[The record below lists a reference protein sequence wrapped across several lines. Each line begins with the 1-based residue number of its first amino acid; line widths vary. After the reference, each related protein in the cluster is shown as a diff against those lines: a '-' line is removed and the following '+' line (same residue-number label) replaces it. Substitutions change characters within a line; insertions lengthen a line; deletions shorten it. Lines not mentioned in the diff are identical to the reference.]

1 MAGRIGRLSRETADL
16 PLGIPVFGF
25 SCRLAEL
32 SADLRGGAGRETTPA
47 RIQGESGELHRD
59 FGKLREVLQD
69 ADASVIEALVELV
82 LSRFNE
88 SPDYRPSHQNLVD
101 PCSKIVGCTCWL
113 SV

>member
-1 MAGRIGRLSRETADL
+1 
-16 PLGIPVFGF
+16 
-25 SCRLAEL
+25 
-32 SADLRGGAGRETTPA
+32 
-47 RIQGESGELHRD
+47 
-59 FGKLREVLQD
+59 LQD